1 MDTENINNTNES
13 KKFRY
18 YFTGKLNR
26 KESSKIFRRLIFT
39 TFEKTLNLHI
49 RTANLRYSL

>member
-1 MDTENINNTNES
+1 MNTKNINTDES

-26 KESSKIFRRLIFT
+26 KKSSKIFRRLI
-39 TFEKTLNLHI
+39 
-49 RTANLRYSL
+49 